1 MKKRIRIC
9 LMLSVA
15 LIIVGILVGLLAG
28 FRFGTEYR
36 AGERM
41 VIDFAED
48 FSSAK
53 VDAAVKRAGVEASPV
68 EKITKNKIYQGVI
81 SIKYQDDMESAR
93 NRVIEEIAV
102 DYPATRYNSYSFQ
115 GSTHTYQDMLPMVYA
130 VLIAAGFIFLY
141 MLARHR
147 VKNALRSV
155 ILPLHDCLLTFA
167 IAMVFRLEI
176 NHAFVTALLFVL
188 AGSVFFAA
196 ADISAYRRRASEA
209 QAARSEETPM
219 QIAERML
226 KTSRMRHIAVWAGV
240 LVLSV
245 VLFLMGNAYLQ
256 TFAAVILIGAVVV
269 TYTQTAFTLPCL
281 ALEAEHAQASK
292 TNKRSKR
299 QSKPR

>member
-93 NRVIEEIAV
+93 NRVMKSLWI
-102 DYPATRYNSYSFQ
+102 TR
-115 GSTHTYQDMLPMVYA
+115 L
-130 VLIAAGFIFLY
+130 
-141 MLARHR
+141 LA
-147 VKNALRSV
+147 
-155 ILPLHDCLLTFA
+155 ITA
-167 IAMVFRLEI
+167 IASKAPHIHTRICCPWF
-176 NHAFVTALLFVL
+176 
-188 AGSVFFAA
+188 
-196 ADISAYRRRASEA
+196 
-209 QAARSEETPM
+209 TP
-219 QIAERML
+219 
-226 KTSRMRHIAVWAGV
+226 
-240 LVLSV
+240 
-245 VLFLMGNAYLQ
+245 
-256 TFAAVILIGAVVV
+256 
-269 TYTQTAFTLPCL
+269 C
-281 ALEAEHAQASK
+281 
-292 TNKRSKR
+292 
-299 QSKPR
+299 